1 MNINVRRFL
10 FEQDTTLGML
20 LVNGEFFCWT
30 LEDVTRT
37 VKIMHET
44 AIPIGV
50 YRIELTD
57 KNRWNRV
64 MPHIL
69 NVPNFQGIYIH
80 SGNDKDD
87 TSGCL
92 LVADQLVNPARNAGS
107 KIAFDKLMGK
117 LRTAWEAKED
127 ILISVENYVPPIPQ

>member
-1 MNINVRRFL
+1 MKINVRRFL
-10 FEQDTTLGML
+10 FEGNTCLGLMN
-20 LVNGEFFCWT
+20 VDGEFQCWT
-30 LEDVTRT
+30 TEDMPRET
-37 VKIMHET
+37 KIKHET
-44 AIPIGV
+44 AIPTGT

-57 KNRWNRV
+57 KNKWGRV

-92 LVADQLVNPARNAGS
+92 LVAENLVSPTHNSGS
-107 KIAFDKLMGK
+107 KIAFDKLMVK
-117 LRTAWEAKED
+117 LRKAWDDKED
-127 ILISVENYVPPIPQ
+127 IFISIENYTWIPQ